1 MGSSSCPTDI
11 DEYWDTALAEMSAL
25 DPELEMIKIDF
36 PAKGLA
42 MICILLGRK
51 TQGFMQSL

>member
-1 MGSSSCPTDI
+1 MGSSPCPTDI

-36 PAKGLA
+36 PAKGLECYDMYFTGTKNA
-42 MICILLGRK
+42 RIYAN
-51 TQGFMQSL
+51 